1 MHTMISSS
9 LRLNSVFFSTGG
21 EADCNENRMYRSCAV
36 RFCFGDRQLVRFRES
51 SFSIEQQIRFVKSR
65 AD

>member
-21 EADCNENRMYRSCAV
+21 EAKNVSFLRRQVLLRRPSAGQIPRIIV
-36 RFCFGDRQLVRFRES
+36 FDRATN
-51 SFSIEQQIRFVKSR
+51 QIR
-65 AD
+65 